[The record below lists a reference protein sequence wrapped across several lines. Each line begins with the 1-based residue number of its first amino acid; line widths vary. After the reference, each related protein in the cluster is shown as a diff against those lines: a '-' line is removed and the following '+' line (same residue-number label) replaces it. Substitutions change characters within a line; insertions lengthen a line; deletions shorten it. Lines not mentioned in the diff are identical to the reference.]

1 VCATRQQKRAHAEQ
15 SGRDP
20 LILNPTTRKQLKEV
34 VDIRKEIINV
44 RFGSEADMC
53 GAKRHVRF
61 APKSGQ
67 FSTGLSRRK
76 LKWPSRSAS
85 RGLII
90 AKPCPLYLRKRK
102 SGHSGDD
109 GVERG
114 TASRAIPK
122 HDSAIASN
130 FGILRFMTNGTPLP
144 IFGSG
149 LSEVEAQNRLQSEGY
164 NELPR
169 QDRRTPLR
177 IVLEVFREPMF
188 ALLLGG
194 GFIYL
199 LLGDLKEALILLGFA
214 IMSVAITVIQET
226 RTERVLEALRDLTSP
241 RALVIRD
248 GVRRRIAGREVARGD
263 LVVLAEGDRVPADA
277 VLVQAHDVQA
287 DESLLTGESVPVRKI
302 AAVSIPA
309 SSARPGGD
317 DLPFV
322 YSGALVVR
330 GSGLAHVIGT
340 GPRSEIGKIGQSLHA
355 LETEPPRL
363 QLQTA
368 RLVRLSAFGGAA
380 VSVGAVVL
388 YGTLRGGWLDAVL
401 TGITIGM
408 SMLPEEFP
416 VVLTVFMA
424 MGAWRIS
431 KARVLTRR
439 AASIETL
446 GSATVLCTDKT
457 GTLTENRMSIVEL
470 RLPDD
475 DVFRPREA
483 TNAAVPDNFRE
494 LAAYGLLA
502 STPEPFDPM
511 EKAFHE
517 FARDELEV
525 ADGLPG
531 SDWKLA
537 HSYGLRPELL
547 AMSQLWQK
555 DEGRSDF
562 VVAAKG
568 APEIIADL
576 CHLGPAEL
584 QAVRRSVDS
593 MATEGLR
600 VLGVAKA
607 MHEGAQW
614 PESQRDFPFVFLGLV
629 GLADPL
635 RSSVPAAV
643 RECGSAGIRVVM
655 ITGDYPATA
664 RAIAQRAGLDA
675 SAALTGDE
683 IEHLDD
689 SELARSARTVG
700 IFARI
705 MPEQKLRIVQALK
718 ADGEIVAMTGD
729 GVNDAPSLKAAH
741 IGVAMGGR
749 GTDVAREASS
759 IVLLDDDFG
768 SIVTAIRLGR
778 RIYDNVRKAM
788 GFIFAVHVPIAGL
801 ALLPL
806 LFGLP
811 IIFGPIHIA
820 FLEMVIDPVCS
831 LVFEA
836 ETDEEDV
843 MRRKPRIPDA
853 PLFSWPL
860 IGWSVFQGGL
870 TFGLVGA
877 IFLIALYRGM
887 PEDEARALTFFS
899 LVLSIVSLI
908 LVNRSYSTSLVAAF
922 RRPNPALAWILLTV
936 TVILGLSLL
945 WPTASALF
953 RFGPLHA
960 DDLAVTIAAGIVV
973 LIVLETLKHLW
984 RMRLGL

>member
-1 VCATRQQKRAHAEQ
+1 MI
-15 SGRDP
+15 RD
-20 LILNPTTRKQLKEV
+20 K
-34 VDIRKEIINV
+34 
-44 RFGSEADMC
+44 
-53 GAKRHVRF
+53 
-61 APKSGQ
+61 APPVS
-67 FSTGLSRRK
+67 L
-76 LKWPSRSAS
+76 
-85 RGLII
+85 
-90 AKPCPLYLRKRK
+90 
-102 SGHSGDD
+102 
-109 GVERG
+109 
-114 TASRAIPK
+114 
-122 HDSAIASN
+122 
-130 FGILRFMTNGTPLP
+130 
-144 IFGSG
+144 SG
-149 LSEVEAQNRLQSEGY
+149 LSEIEAQTRLQSEGY

-194 GFIYL
+194 GLVYL
-199 LLGDLKEALILLGFA
+199 LLGDLKEALILLAFA

-226 RTERVLEALRDLTSP
+226 RTEHVLEALRDLTSP
-241 RALVIRD
+241 RALVIRN
-248 GVRRRIAGREVARGD
+248 GVRSRIAGREVARGD

-277 VLVQAHDVQA
+277 VLVQARDLQA

-302 AAVSIPA
+302 AATRILA
-309 SSARPGGD
+309 SGARPGGD

-322 YSGALVVR
+322 YSGAMIVR
-330 GSGLAHVIGT
+330 GSGLAQVVAT

-355 LETEPPRL
+355 LKTEPPRL
-363 QLQTA
+363 QVQTA
-368 RLVRLSAFGGAA
+368 RLVRMAALGGAA
-380 VSVGAVVL
+380 VSVAAIVL
-388 YGTLRGGWLDAVL
+388 YGVLRGGWLDAVL
-401 TGITIGM
+401 VGITIGM

-446 GSATVLCTDKT
+446 GSTTVLCTDKT
-457 GTLTENRMSIVEL
+457 GTLTENRMSIAEL
-470 RLPDD
+470 RLPDG
-475 DVFRPREA
+475 DVFRLREA
-483 TNAAVPDNFRE
+483 TDTTVSGNFRE
-494 LAAYGLLA
+494 LAVHGLLA
-502 STPEPFDPM
+502 SAPVPFDPM

-517 FARDELEV
+517 FARDGLEP
-525 ADGLPG
+525 ADGLPDP
-531 SDWKLA
+531 DWKLA
-537 HSYGLRPELL
+537 HSYGLRPDLL
-547 AMSQLWQK
+547 AMTQLWQK
-555 DEGRSDF
+555 DEGTPAF

-568 APEIIADL
+568 APEAIGRL
-576 CHLGPAEL
+576 CGLGQSEL
-584 QAVRRSVDS
+584 DAVQQAVDA

-607 MHEGAQW
+607 AYEGELW
-614 PESQRDFPFVFLGLV
+614 PEAQHEFPFAFLGLV

-635 RSSVPAAV
+635 RPSVPAAV
-643 RECGSAGIRVVM
+643 RECRSAGIRVVM

-664 RAIAQRAGLDA
+664 CTIAQQAGLDA
-675 SAALTGDE
+675 SDVLTGDA
-683 IEHLDD
+683 IEPLDD
-689 SELARSARTVG
+689 SELARRARTAGV
-700 IFARI
+700 FARI

-729 GVNDAPSLKAAH
+729 GVNDAPSLKTAH

-806 LFGLP
+806 VLGLP

-831 LVFEA
+831 LVF
-836 ETDEEDV
+836 
-843 MRRKPRIPDA
+843 KPRAPDE

-860 IGWSVFQGGL
+860 IGWSILQGGL
-870 TFGLVGA
+870 AFGLVGA
-877 IFLIALYRGM
+877 IFVIALHRGM
-887 PEDEARALTFFS
+887 AEDEVRALTFFS

-908 LVNRSYSTSLVAAF
+908 LVNRSFSASLVAAF
-922 RRPNPALAWILLTV
+922 RRANPALAWILLTV
-936 TVILGLSLL
+936 TVILSLSLL
-945 WPTASALF
+945 WPATSALF

-960 DDLAVTIAAGIVV
+960 DDLALTLAAGVVV

-984 RMRLGL
+984 RARLGL

>member
-1 VCATRQQKRAHAEQ
+1 
-15 SGRDP
+15 
-20 LILNPTTRKQLKEV
+20 
-34 VDIRKEIINV
+34 
-44 RFGSEADMC
+44 
-53 GAKRHVRF
+53 
-61 APKSGQ
+61 
-67 FSTGLSRRK
+67 
-76 LKWPSRSAS
+76 
-85 RGLII
+85 
-90 AKPCPLYLRKRK
+90 
-102 SGHSGDD
+102 
-109 GVERG
+109 
-114 TASRAIPK
+114 
-122 HDSAIASN
+122 
-130 FGILRFMTNGTPLP
+130 MTNGTALP
-144 IFGSG
+144 IFTSG
-149 LSEVEAQNRLQSEGY
+149 LSEVEAQNRLQSEGH

-241 RALVIRD
+241 RALVVRD

-263 LVVLAEGDRVPADA
+263 LIVLAEGDRVPADA

-302 AAVSIPA
+302 AVIGIPA
-309 SSARPGGD
+309 SRARPGGD

-330 GSGLAHVIGT
+330 GNGLAHVIGT

-475 DVFRPREA
+475 NIFRPRE
-483 TNAAVPDNFRE
+483 TTKAAVPNDFRE

-502 STPEPFDPM
+502 SAPEPFDPM

-517 FARDELEV
+517 FARDALEV

-537 HSYGLRPELL
+537 HRYGLRPDLL

-562 VVAAKG
+562 VVATKG
-568 APEIIADL
+568 APEVIADL
-576 CHLGPAEL
+576 CHLGQAEL
-584 QAVRRSVDS
+584 ETVRRSVDS
-593 MATEGLR
+593 MAAEGLR

-607 MHEGAQW
+607 THEGVQW
-614 PESQRDFPFVFLGLV
+614 PQSQRDFPFVFLGLV

-635 RSSVPAAV
+635 RSSVAAAV
-643 RECGSAGIRVVM
+643 RECRSAGIRVVM

-675 SAALTGDE
+675 SGALTGDE

-689 SELARSARTVG
+689 SELARRTRTVG
-700 IFARI
+700 TFARI

-843 MRRKPRIPDA
+843 MRRKPRAPDA

-860 IGWSVFQGGL
+860 IGWSVLQGGL
-870 TFGLVGA
+870 SFGLVGA
-877 IFLIALYRGM
+877 IFVIALYRGM

-908 LVNRSYSTSLVAAF
+908 LVNRSFSTSLVAAF
-922 RRPNPALAWILLTV
+922 RRPNPALAWILLAV

-945 WPTASALF
+945 WPAASALF

-960 DDLAVTIAAGIVV
+960 DDLALTIAAGIVV